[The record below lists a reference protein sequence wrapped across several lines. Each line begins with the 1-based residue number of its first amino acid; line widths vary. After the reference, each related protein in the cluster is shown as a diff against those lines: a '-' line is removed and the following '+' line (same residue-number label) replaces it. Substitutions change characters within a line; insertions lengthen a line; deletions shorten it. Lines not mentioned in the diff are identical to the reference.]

1 MVEAGAGGRQAPA
14 HPTTLSSPQPIPRE
28 VEVGAEIAL
37 TVQVACPHGCDLR
50 GLPVEITASNS
61 DGAVAVGELAHHEDA
76 ANASGEIR
84 VNAPRAVGEQAW
96 TVRFPRHETEHAV
109 HEESELPL
117 RFRTVPHACSLTAWG
132 VPSPTP
138 AGGALHVNVGLRCG
152 SGCGLGGARVAVCD
166 ETGAVVGEGILGET
180 PWPDTGA
187 LYWTAVDVQAPDAE
201 GVHAWT
207 AVLAAAGTELPHD
220 GPPAA
225 FGFRTGRACEH
236 RATVCVIEAPGRTPV
251 GGVEVRVGPYMASTA
266 ADGVAVVAVPK
277 GAFEVSIRRDG
288 LEARPFTVTVDGDL
302 ALDIEAAVVPKRAEL
317 HERAIR
323 DFPWG

>member
-14 HPTTLSSPQPIPRE
+14 HPTTLSSPQPIPPE

-50 GLPVEITASNS
+50 GLPVEITASDS
-61 DGAVAVGELAHHEDA
+61 DGGVAVCELAHHDDA

-84 VNAPRAVGEQAW
+84 VDAPRAVGEQAW
-96 TVRFPRHETEHAV
+96 IVRFPRHETELAV

-138 AGGALHVNVGLRCG
+138 AGNALHVRVGVRCG

-166 ETGAVVGEGILGET
+166 ETGATVGDGILGET

-187 LYWTAVDVQAPDAE
+187 LYWAAVDVRAPAAE

-207 AVLAAAGTELPHD
+207 AVLADAGTDLPHD
-220 GPPAA
+220 GAPAP
-225 FGFRTGRACEH
+225 FGFRTGKACEH
-236 RATVCVIEAPGRTPV
+236 CAAVRVIDATSRTPV
-251 GGVEVRVGPYMASTA
+251 ADVEVRVGPYMAATA
-266 ADGVAVVAVPK
+266 ADGVATVAVPK

>member
-14 HPTTLSSPQPIPRE
+14 HPTTLSSPQQIPPE

-61 DGAVAVGELAHHEDA
+61 NEVVAVGELAHHEDA

-84 VNAPRAVGEQAW
+84 VNAPRAVGNHAW
-96 TVRFPRHETEHAV
+96 TVRFPPHRSEAAV
-109 HEESELPL
+109 HETSELPL

-132 VPSPTP
+132 APSPTP
-138 AGGALHVNVGLRCG
+138 AGGRFQVKVGVRCA
-152 SGCGLGGARVAVCD
+152 SGCRLSGARVVVYDGAEQAVGD
-166 ETGAVVGEGILGET
+166 GILGDT
-180 PWPDTGA
+180 PWHESGA
-187 LYWTAVDVQAPDAE
+187 LYWTAVEAQAPDAE

-207 AVLAAAGTELPHD
+207 AMLADAATELPHD
-220 GPPAA
+220 GAPAA
-225 FGFRTGRACEH
+225 FGFRTGKVCEH
-236 RATVCVIEAPGRTPV
+236 RAEVRVIEAGARTPV
-251 GGVEVRVGPYMASTA
+251 AGVEVRIGPYMGSTG
-266 ADGVAVVAVPK
+266 ADGVAAVAVPK
-277 GAFEVSIRRDG
+277 GVFEVSIRRDG
-288 LEARPFTVTVDGDL
+288 LEAPPFTVSVDGDL

>member
-1 MVEAGAGGRQAPA
+1 MAAAAAGGRPAPT
-14 HPTTLSSPQPIPRE
+14 HPTTLAAVQPIPPE
-28 VEVGAEIAL
+28 VEVDAAL
-37 TVQVACPHGCDLR
+37 AVAVQVACPHGCDLR
-50 GLPVEITASNS
+50 GLPVEIAAGE
-61 DGAVAVGELAHHEDA
+61 DVVAAGELEHHDGT
-76 ANASGEIR
+76 ANVSGEIQLH
-84 VNAPRAVGEQAW
+84 APRQVGDQSW
-96 TVRFPRHETEHAV
+96 TVRFPRHATEQAV
-109 HEESELPL
+109 HEKRELPF

-132 VPSPTP
+132 VPSPAP
-138 AGGALHVNVGLRCG
+138 AGSAQHVKVGVRCG

-166 ETGAVVGEGILGET
+166 ETGATVGGGILGET

-187 LYWTAVDVQAPDAE
+187 LYWAAVEVRAPAAE

-207 AVLAAAGTELPHD
+207 AVLADAGTDLPHD
-220 GPPAA
+220 GAPAA
-225 FGFRTGRACEH
+225 FGFRTGKACEH
-236 RATVCVIEAPGRTPV
+236 CAAVRVMDAASRTPV
-251 GGVEVRVGPYMASTA
+251 AGVEVRVGPYTTATA
-266 ADGVAVVAVPK
+266 ADGVATVAVPK

>member
-14 HPTTLSSPQPIPRE
+14 HPTTLSSPQPIPPE

-61 DGAVAVGELAHHEDA
+61 KEVVAVGELAHHEDA

-96 TVRFPRHETEHAV
+96 TVRFPPHETEHAV

-132 VPSPTP
+132 APSPTP
-138 AGGALHVNVGLRCG
+138 AGGRFQVKVGVRCA
-152 SGCGLGGARVAVCD
+152 SGCRLSGARVAVYD
-166 ETGAVVGEGILGET
+166 GAEQAVGDGILGDT
-180 PWPDTGA
+180 PWHESGA
-187 LYWTAVDVQAPDAE
+187 LYWTAVEAQAPDAE

-207 AVLAAAGTELPHD
+207 AVLADAATELPHA
-220 GPPAA
+220 GAPAA
-225 FGFRTGRACEH
+225 FGFRTGKVCEH
-236 RATVCVIEAPGRTPV
+236 RAEVRVIEAGAHTPV
-251 GGVEVRVGPYMASTA
+251 AGVEVRVGPYMGSTA
-266 ADGVAVVAVPK
+266 ADGVAAVAVPK
-277 GAFEVSIRRDG
+277 GAFEVSIRKDG
-288 LEARPFTVTVDGDL
+288 LEARPFTVSVDGDL